1 MHKIKRY
8 TLLDY
13 INPTFQIENSLKQER
28 IFEYNNNPIKDGDI
42 VYLMDRELR
51 LKDNF
56 ALNFAIQKSKE
67 LNKNLKIVHFKQK
80 YETEN
85 KQNFYNKKIEEL
97 EKCLSGYNFTI
108 TDTINTTDTG
118 LLIIDFNPIKDKHY
132 LKNIDCKILEI
143 DSHNI
148 IPARFISDKQ
158 EYNAATF
165 RKKVY
170 FNIYNFLNEF
180 PQRDSF
186 KTKAEEELENFINN
200 KLDFYAEYKNIPKKN
215 ITSDLSKYLNLGFI
229 SSQRVAIEI
238 IKSNASRE
246 NKESFLEELIIRK
259 ELSDNLCLFC
269 KDYKTLKCIPN
280 WAKETLNLHIKD
292 FREFIYTKSEFE
304 QAKTHDTLWNYAQN
318 ELINKGKMHGYLR
331 MYWAKKILEWT
342 KAPEEALDIAIY
354 LNDKYAYDAPSASGY
369 TNILWSI
376 AGLHDRAFAEHPIF
390 GKIRIMK
397 GENINI

>member
-132 LKNIDCKILEI
+132 LKNINCKILEI

-259 ELSDNLCLFC
+259 ELSDNFCLFC

>member
-13 INPTFQIENSLKQER
+13 INSTFKIENFLKEER

-42 VYLMDRELR
+42 IYLMDRELR

-56 ALNFAIQKSKE
+56 ALNYAIQKSKE
-67 LNKNLKIVHFKQK
+67 LNKNFKIIHLKQL

-85 KQNFYNKKIEEL
+85 KQNFYNKQIEEL
-97 EKCLSGYNFTI
+97 KKCLNGYNFII
-108 TDTINTTDTG
+108 TDTINTTDAG
-118 LLIIDFNPIKDKHY
+118 LLIIDFNPINDKHY
-132 LKNIDCKILEI
+132 LKNIGCKILEI

-170 FNIYNFLNEF
+170 FNIYNFLNDF
-180 PQRDSF
+180 PLIDSF
-186 KTKAEEELENFINN
+186 KTRAEEELENFINN
-200 KLDFYAEYKNIPKKN
+200 KLDSYAEYKNIPKKN
-215 ITSDLSKYLNLGFI
+215 ITSELSKYLNLGFI

-238 IKSNASRE
+238 IKSNTSRE

-259 ELSDNLCLFC
+259 ELSDNFCLYC

-280 WAKETLNLHIKD
+280 WAKDTLNSHKKD
-292 FREFIYTKSEFE
+292 YREFIYTKTEFE
-304 QAKTHDTLWNYAQN
+304 QAKTHDFLWNYSQKQ
-318 ELINKGKMHGYLR
+318 LIENGKIHGYLR

-342 KAPEEALDIAIY
+342 KTLEEALDIAIY
-354 LNDKYAYDAPSASGY
+354 LNDKYAYDAPSTNGY
-369 TNILWSI
+369 TNILWAI

-397 GENINI
+397 GKNISI